1 MNESRRPYATL
12 PANVRF
18 EELKEAG
25 HFPLDQIA
33 SLEVDKGLTNKVRFT
48 FTDGS
53 AEQVEC
59 AKLEKVG
66 DFETAFKSGIAPQ
79 RT

>member
-1 MNESRRPYATL
+1 MPLFRP
-12 PANVRF
+12 RSI

-25 HFPLDQIA
+25 QFPLDQIA

-53 AEQVEC
+53 AAQVEC

-66 DFETAFKSGIAPQ
+66 DFETAFKSAKPGTP
-79 RT
+79 